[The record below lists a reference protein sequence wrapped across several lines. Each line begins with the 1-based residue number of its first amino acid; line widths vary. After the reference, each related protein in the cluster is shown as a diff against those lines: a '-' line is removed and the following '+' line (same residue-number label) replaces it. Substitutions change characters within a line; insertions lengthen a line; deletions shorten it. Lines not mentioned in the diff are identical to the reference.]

1 MALLTEN
8 NGSSCTVDCVSA
20 NQQVGNPQQVWIKK
34 IPDLD
39 TMWHGTPIRWV
50 MMEAAGKNYNV
61 PVYDIQVYGEG
72 LASSTNGYDMI
83 ALDHPSA
90 QAYLVAVNP
99 SKPMRLNEIPDA
111 MDKMGWK
118 VSAQTMRYWFSIK
131 PAWVIPQNI
140 KEGES
145 DPMQLLPSQYDE
157 TIIKMDWILQFP
169 RVKEAF
175 EDLYAN
181 WASEAGIKQLKKRL
195 MNAGWQENEP
205 LPFRLGYQHE
215 TAREL
220 DALCQ
225 VNFRGFGE
233 KLDTLDDLY
242 GALGIASFKL
252 AVIGTV
258 TQSLSASL
266 SDPYQAIFTV
276 EKIGIYMRD
285 TFDFTSSTFF
295 EKIVPLGVWSR
306 ERVLSKAEMI
316 DYFALPA
323 ISMPSQPMTRNM
335 KYPGFVPVYNQH
347 FRDWQA
353 ATNEGGDFVVYS
365 DIKWMPVNV
374 QYITIA

>member
-8 NGSSCTVDCVSA
+8 NGSFCTVDCVSA
-20 NQQVGNPQQVWIKK
+20 NQQVGSPQQVWIKK

-83 ALDHPSA
+83 ALDHPGA
-90 QAYLVAVNP
+90 QAYLIAVNP

-118 VSAQTMRYWFSIK
+118 VSAQTMRYWFSVK

-175 EDLYAN
+175 DDLYAN
-181 WASEAGIKQLKKRL
+181 WASDAGIKQLKKRL

-205 LPFRLGYQHE
+205 LPFRLGYQLE

-266 SDPYQAIFTV
+266 SDPYQAVFTV

-295 EKIVPLGVWSR
+295 EKIVPLGVWNR

-316 DYFALPA
+316 DYFSLPA
-323 ISMPSQPMTRNM
+323 IPMPPQLMTRNM
-335 KYPGFVPVYNQH
+335 KYPGFVPI
-347 FRDWQA
+347 
-353 ATNEGGDFVVYS
+353 
-365 DIKWMPVNV
+365 DIIYK
-374 QYITIA
+374 

>member
-20 NQQVGNPQQVWIKK
+20 NQQVGSPQQVWIKK

-83 ALDHPSA
+83 ALDHPGA

-118 VSAQTMRYWFSIK
+118 IAAQTMRHWFSIK
-131 PAWVIPQNI
+131 PAWPTPPDDMPILI
-140 KEGES
+140 KTGEIDS
-145 DPMQLLPSQYDE
+145 LTLKSSQYNDQ
-157 TIIKMDWILQFP
+157 IIKMDWVLQFP
-169 RVKEAF
+169 RVVDAF
-175 EDLYAN
+175 EDLYNN
-181 WASEAGIKQLKKRL
+181 WMSDAGKAELKKQLLK
-195 MNAGWQENEP
+195 AGWQPNSSA
-205 LPFRLGYQHE
+205 PFRLGQNIS

-220 DALCQ
+220 NSICQ
-225 VNFRGFGE
+225 VNFRGFGS

-242 GALGIASFKL
+242 GALGIANFYL
-252 AVIGTV
+252 AVTGSV
-258 TQSLSASL
+258 LWSSATSAAF
-266 SDPYQAIFTV
+266 DV
-276 EKIGIYMRD
+276 ERIGIYVKD
-285 TFDFTSSTFF
+285 TFDFNSGMF
-295 EKIVPLGVWSR
+295 EKIVPLGIWNH
-306 ERVLSKAEMI
+306 ERCLSKIESI
-316 DYFALPA
+316 DYAATPVILP
-323 ISMPSQPMTRNM
+323 MPSPVTRSL
-335 KYPGFVPVYNQH
+335 KYPGFIPIYNRH

-353 ATNEGGDFVVYS
+353 TTGTGGDFVVYS
-365 DIKWMPVNV
+365 DVMWMPVNV
-374 QYITIA
+374 APVQLP